1 MQHLLKNNKI
11 KFMQKKHLLFLFLCV
26 FFSFETYSQGQ
37 KYDQSDS
44 AVQARLKHD
53 DSVLG
58 DDSLLGREAGTEGEI
73 KARDYIVGNFKEI
86 GLQPL
91 FDDTYLQEFDVNG
104 GANIGF
110 NMLEIN
116 TNIFAHKEDFYPME
130 FSGNGEVKGEIIKL
144 KYGISALELKYDDYA
159 DAKNIEGKIF
169 AMLYTIPDSMLKLGF
184 DKYQNAFDRA
194 SIAVSKGAAGVIFYN
209 SKPEYPEPSRAIS
222 NNSQPLSVPVLFA
235 LKKAGKLINVAT
247 NMKAGIETNI
257 TRTKSDPAYN
267 VGGYIDNDAKFT
279 VVIGAHYDHL
289 GYTTNAYGKKMI
301 YNGADDNASGTSAM
315 MELARFF
322 SDTAKEKYNIAF
334 LAFSAEEKGLYGSAF
349 FMETNVIDLSDIAF
363 MLNCDMIGRLDTAK
377 KELIIYSVGSSPAW
391 GKIIDETTADGLKI
405 LKKESVE
412 SGSDHYSF
420 YEKNIPDVFFFTDL
434 HTDYHKP
441 TDDINKVNF
450 AGLAQIV
457 KYIERFFSNV
467 KSGKKLPFS
476 RTSTYW

>member
-1 MQHLLKNNKI
+1 
-11 KFMQKKHLLFLFLCV
+11 
-26 FFSFETYSQGQ
+26 
-37 KYDQSDS
+37 
-44 AVQARLKHD
+44 
-53 DSVLG
+53 
-58 DDSLLGREAGTEGEI
+58 EI
-73 KARDYIVGNFKEI
+73 KARDHIVGNFKEI
-86 GLQPL
+86 GLLPL
-91 FDDTYLQEFDVNG
+91 FNDSYLQLFDVNG
-104 GANIGF
+104 GANTGF

-116 TNIFAHKEDFYPME
+116 TNIFAHKDDFYPME

-144 KYGISALELKYDDYA
+144 KYGISATELGYDDYA
-159 DAKNIEGKIF
+159 DAKNIEGKIC
-169 AMLYTIPDSMLKLGF
+169 ALLYTVPDSLLKLGF

-194 SIAVSKGAAGVIFYN
+194 SLAVLKGATGVIFYN
-209 SKPEYPEPSRAIS
+209 NIPENPEPSRAIP
-222 NNSQPLSVPVLFA
+222 NNINPLSVPVLFA

-247 NMKAGIETNI
+247 NMKAGISTNI

-267 VGGYIDNDAKFT
+267 VGGYIDNSAKFT

-301 YNGADDNASGTSAM
+301 CNGADDNASGTSAM

-349 FMETNVIDLSDIAF
+349 FVESNVIDLSDVAF
-363 MLNCDMIGRLDTAK
+363 MINCDMMGRLDSAK
-377 KELIIYSVGSSPAW
+377 KELTVYSTGSSPAW
-391 GKIIDETTADGLKI
+391 DKLLTETETAGIKIV
-405 LKKESVE
+405 KKENCS

-420 YEKNIPDVFFFTDL
+420 YEKNIPDVFFFTEL
-434 HTDYHKP
+434 HADYHKP
-441 TDDINKVNF
+441 SDDVGKVNF

-457 KYIERFFSNV
+457 KYIERFFNNV